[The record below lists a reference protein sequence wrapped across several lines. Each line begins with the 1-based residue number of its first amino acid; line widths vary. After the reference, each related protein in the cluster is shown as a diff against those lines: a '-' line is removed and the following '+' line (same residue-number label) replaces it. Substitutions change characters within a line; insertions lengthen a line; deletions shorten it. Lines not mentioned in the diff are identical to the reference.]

1 MAGFAERYIGAF
13 QAGAKD
19 GQQAKVDE
27 TIQKFGTLASQGD
40 EQAMS
45 QIYGVDPGA
54 AAQLET
60 QFANRNKSGAE
71 WDNYVQEQAGRVA
84 HSVLTAP
91 AEQRAQRVAS
101 GIDFMTGLTRRD
113 PRFKTVIDGWRQKLQ
128 AGDMPGIESELNAV
142 LERTMG
148 FKEKYAGG
156 TSQPKSET
164 ERMWA
169 IINGGDPSSPE
180 YRMAYHELFGKEK
193 IVVDPQSGMPIARTS
208 PPPAGVTAPG
218 GRPQAP
224 MSAPQAGAAPG
235 YAPAPRPATPP
246 VSRPAAPAQM
256 PPRPSAGSAPGYA
269 ETDPF
274 PDPQLPPAEGPPVF
288 QDGPQPRLPQVNLPQ
303 ARALP
308 MVDAFGRPIDP
319 MASTAAERKAETKQM
334 RASYDEQRKAAA
346 KDADSAQKILVDA
359 QNFQKYNEKL
369 NRKGSGNIGTGGFMA
384 LPFADAIVGA
394 VDSDVSSMNAI
405 VNRLLPEQREPGS
418 GSTSDK
424 DMGVFRLGL
433 FGADKPFQTNKII
446 ADGFIQNAKDGLDY
460 QRFLDLYYKQNNNA
474 DEAGS
479 LWKEYLR
486 ANPIFAGEDA
496 NPTLN
501 QNRQSWRDYFQQ
513 RGLIGNAAQA
523 PTAAPEPKPASRPD
537 AVPANRMQDMIKSN
551 PGRFVPLD

>member
-1 MAGFAERYIGAF
+1 MAGFAERFINAYE
-13 QAGAKD
+13 AGNKS
-19 GQQAKVDE
+19 GTQRRVDD

-40 EQAMS
+40 EQAMG

-60 QFANRNKSGAE
+60 QFSNRNKSGAE
-71 WDNYVQEQAGRVA
+71 WDQYVQEQAGRVA

-148 FKEKYAGG
+148 FKDRLAGN
-156 TSQPKSET
+156 SQPKSET

-193 IVVDPQSGMPIARTS
+193 VVVDPQSGMPIARTS

-224 MSAPQAGAAPG
+224 GPQLS
-235 YAPAPRPATPP
+235 PP

-256 PPRPSAGSAPGYA
+256 PPRPSAGAAPGYA
-269 ETDPF
+269 APGSF

-288 QDGPQPRLPQVNLPQ
+288 QDSPAPPAG
-303 ARALP
+303 LP

-319 MASTAAERKAETKQM
+319 MAETAAERRDESKQQRLAYTKGQ
-334 RASYDEQRKAAA
+334 EENRKAM
-346 KDADSAQKILVDA
+346 AQANTTRSDTQRFMQL
-359 QNFQKYNEKL
+359 NEKV
-369 NRKGSGNIGTGGFMA
+369 NKPGSGSVGTGGPMA
-384 LPFADAIVGA
+384 IPFASAVVGA
-394 VDSDVSSMNAI
+394 FDSDIGEMNAI
-405 VNRLLPEQREPGS
+405 AAKMIPAQREPGS
-418 GSTSDK
+418 GSTSDFDASMFK
-424 DMGVFRLGL
+424 QGL
-433 FGADKPFQTNKII
+433 FGPDKNYGTNK
-446 ADGFIQNAKDGLDY
+446 ALAQAVMAHTQNVTDY
-460 QRFLDLYYKQNNNA
+460 GQFYDAFYKKT
-474 DEAGS
+474 GS
-479 LWKEYLR
+479 TVGIDSAWQTYLET
-486 ANPIFAGEDA
+486 NPIFD
-496 NPTLN
+496 PSSPDDPKLN
-501 QNRQSWRDYFQQ
+501 AKRENWRTFFTRQ
-513 RGLIGNAAQA
+513 GTIGPQSSAPAPA
-523 PTAAPEPKPASRPD
+523 PGVPVKTKPTAKTSTEMD
-537 AVPANRMQDMIKSN
+537 ALIKSN

>member
-13 QAGAKD
+13 RQGAQD

-40 EQAMS
+40 EQAMNE
-45 QIYGVDPGA
+45 IYGVDPGA

-60 QFANRNKSGAE
+60 QFSNRNKTNAE
-71 WDNYVQEQAGRVA
+71 WDQYVQEQAGRVA

-91 AEQRAQRVAS
+91 AQERQQRVAS

-113 PRFKTVIDGWRQKLQ
+113 PRFKPVIDGWRQKLQ

-148 FKEKYAGG
+148 FKERFAGG
-156 TSQPKSET
+156 NQGKSET

-169 IINGGDPSSPE
+169 IINSEDPTSPN
-180 YRMAYHELFGKEK
+180 YRMAYHTLFGRER
-193 IVVDPQSGMPIARTS
+193 IVVDPQSGMPIRTTT
-208 PPPAGVTAPG
+208 PPPEGVIAPG

-224 MSAPQAGAAPG
+224 TAGPQQGAAPG
-235 YAPAPRPATPP
+235 YAPSPRPASPP
-246 VSRPAAPAQM
+246 VSRPAVPAQM
-256 PPRPSAGSAPGYA
+256 PPPSVSRSAPGYA
-269 ETDPF
+269 DPGSF
-274 PDPQLPPAEGPPVF
+274 PDPQLPPAEGPPIF
-288 QDGPQPRLPQVNLPQ
+288 QDGPRQ
-303 ARALP
+303 APPNALP

-319 MASTAAERKAETKQM
+319 SVPTAAERRTETKQM
-334 RASYDEQRKAAA
+334 RASYEDQRKAAA

-369 NRKGSGNIGTGGFMA
+369 NRKGSGNIGTGGVMA

-424 DMGVFRLGL
+424 DMSVFKLGL
-433 FGADKPFQTNKII
+433 FGADKPFQTNKVI
-446 ADGFIQNAKDGLDY
+446 ADGFIQNAKDALDY
-460 QRFLDLYYKQNNNA
+460 QRFLDTYYKQTGNA

-479 LWKEYLR
+479 LWKEYLN
-486 ANPIFAGEDA
+486 ANPIFAGEDDS
-496 NPTLN
+496 PTLN
-501 QNRQSWRDYFQQ
+501 TNRQSWRDYFAQ
-513 RGLIGNAAQA
+513 RGLLSGAAATPVPAATA
-523 PTAAPEPKPASRPD
+523 PKAASRPD
-537 AVPANRMQDMIKSN
+537 VVPSDRMQQLMQQN